1 MSAGKSTPPPPP
13 AAGPSGWVAVV
24 IAVGVVAAVA
34 GSVATWVTGRREV
47 FMTVAAVGFALQLAG
62 WMAHGRRQ
70 GGES

>member
-1 MSAGKSTPPPPP
+1 M
-13 AAGPSGWVAVV
+13 